1 MINFI
6 NTVNNKAI
14 IFFNILR
21 IGITIDKG
29 LLIDTYGI
37 NIKIYKIELAF
48 LIGKEVKDGKKIRKN
63 IKESKNNDAFA

>member
-6 NTVNNKAI
+6 NTANNKAI
-14 IFFNILR
+14 VLFNTIR

-29 LLIDTYGI
+29 LLIKTYGI

-48 LIGKEVKDGKKIRKN
+48 LIGKEVKDGKKIRES
-63 IKESKNNDAFA
+63 IKSSKNNDAFA